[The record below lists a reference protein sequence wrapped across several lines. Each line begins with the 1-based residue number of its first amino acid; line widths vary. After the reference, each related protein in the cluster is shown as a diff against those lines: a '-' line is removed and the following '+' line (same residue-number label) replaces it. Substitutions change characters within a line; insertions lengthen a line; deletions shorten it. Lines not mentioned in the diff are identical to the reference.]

1 MNFVCLLSAR
11 LPAPHL
17 EWLPCSFGRKKPKI
31 RSVSRLQIRTAGTVD
46 DWALLRWTN
55 GEGDALSLAPP
66 RAEETTTLPPAP
78 FGIAYP
84 ALLKGV
90 GRVYLWGDGFSTRTQ
105 QVVLER
111 DLAERYLREAS
122 ALVRQYARRGA
133 PMETAQERLQ
143 QAQTLYSEHQ
153 WAECLAA
160 SVAAAEASVVSLARA
175 RLARMHGRT
184 AFLWGVWVEEPA
196 DGEATLAALAPPL
209 NLITFRK
216 LDPSR
221 GRCPLLQQAQGMRA
235 AVAAF
240 WAECDLFPQS
250 VDALRNAIAAYRG
263 SVRYW
268 NIVAHLH
275 RCEPSEPLT
284 QRIGALCEAGR
295 DTDFGIVRL
304 LHGAH
309 SFYEASSPYALLM
322 QCTEA
327 GVPYEAVHLEWRWY
341 DGTLYDLDHLLE
353 RYGELGKPI
362 HLSIS
367 LPLEE
372 GYSVFSRDE
381 PLAWVEQACL
391 IALSK
396 AYVVA
401 LQVPLRATASSA
413 GALGADGQPSAYWQQ
428 IAQVAAWNAVM
439 LD

>member
-1 MNFVCLLSAR
+1 
-11 LPAPHL
+11 
-17 EWLPCSFGRKKPKI
+17 
-31 RSVSRLQIRTAGTVD
+31 VSRLEIRTAGAVD
-46 DWALLRWTN
+46 DWTLLRWTN

-66 RAEETTTLPPAP
+66 CAEETATIPPAP

-84 ALLKGV
+84 APLKGV

-175 RLARMHGRT
+175 RLERMHGRT
-184 AFLWGVWVEEPA
+184 AFLWGAWAEEPA
-196 DGEATLAALAPPL
+196 EGEALLSALTPPL
-209 NLITFRK
+209 NLITLRK
-216 LDPSR
+216 LDPSEGQR
-221 GRCPLLQQAQGMRA
+221 PLLQQAQGMRA

-240 WAECDLFPQS
+240 WAECDRLPQS
-250 VDALRNAIAAYRG
+250 VDALRDAIAAYRG

-268 NIVAHLH
+268 NIATHLH

-284 QRIGALCEAGR
+284 QQIGALCEAGR
-295 DTDFGIVRL
+295 AADFGIVRL

-309 SFYEASSPYALLM
+309 GFYEAASPYPLLE
-322 QCTEA
+322 QWTEA
-327 GVPYEAVHLEWRWY
+327 RVPYEAVHLEWQWY
-341 DGTLYDLDHLLE
+341 DGTLYDLDQLLE
-353 RYGELGKPI
+353 RYGELGKPT

-367 LPLEE
+367 LPPEG

-381 PLAWVEQACL
+381 PLAWVQQACL

-413 GALGADGQPSAYWQQ
+413 GALGSDGQPSAYWRQ
-428 IAQVAAWNAVM
+428 IAQVAVWNASM

>member
-1 MNFVCLLSAR
+1 
-11 LPAPHL
+11 
-17 EWLPCSFGRKKPKI
+17 
-31 RSVSRLQIRTAGTVD
+31 VSRLEIRTAGAVD
-46 DWALLRWTN
+46 DWTLLRWTN

-66 RAEETTTLPPAP
+66 CVGETATIPPAP

-90 GRVYLWGDGFSTRTQ
+90 GRVYLWGNSFHARTQ
-105 QVVLER
+105 QIVLER
-111 DLAERYLREAS
+111 NLADCYFRAAS
-122 ALVRQYARRGA
+122 TLVRQYARRGA

-143 QAQTLYSEHQ
+143 QAQALHREQ
-153 WAECLAA
+153 RWVECLAA

-175 RLARMHGRT
+175 RLERMHGRT
-184 AFLWGVWVEEPA
+184 AFLWGVWAEEPA
-196 DGEATLAALAPPL
+196 DGEAPLPALAPPL
-209 NLITFRK
+209 NLITLRK
-216 LDPSR
+216 LDPSD
-221 GRCPLLQQAQGMRA
+221 GRRPLLQQAQGMRA

-240 WAECDLFPQS
+240 WAECDRFPQS
-250 VDALRNAIAAYRG
+250 VDALRDAITAYRG

-268 NIVAHLH
+268 NIAAHLH
-275 RCEPSEPLT
+275 HCKPSEPLV
-284 QRIGALCEAGR
+284 QQISALCKAGR
-295 DTDFGIVRL
+295 DADFGIMRL

-309 SFYEASSPYALLM
+309 GFYEAHSPYALLA

-327 GVPYEAVHLEWRWY
+327 GVPYEAVHLEWQWY
-341 DGTLYDLDHLLE
+341 DGTLYDLDQLLE

-367 LPLEE
+367 LPPEG

-413 GALGADGQPSAYWQQ
+413 GALGSDGQPSAHWQQ
-428 IAQVAAWNAVM
+428 IAQVAAWNASM